1 MFIDELP
8 QLTIEPFGVGQLASA
23 GTIVKKF
30 HDQKLTLADAHGLAV
45 IKHHRIEVCWSTDR
59 HMALTGAALVI

>member
-8 QLTIEPFGVGQLASA
+8 QFTIEPFGVGQLASA
-23 GTIVKKF
+23 SAIVKKF

-45 IKHHRIEVCWSTDR
+45 IKQHRIAACWSTDR